1 MATTEKTWSTIHIF
15 GFGTTQLI
23 GKDLNKQVPSLAL
36 TTLNAVIENIYSLK
50 PTDVVASTDFH
61 AINLFNDMNASW
73 LPKTKEDKGFRV
85 EFKDL
90 DITLIDVLVA
100 ELEAY
105 TIPTASEVVAE

>member
-1 MATTEKTWSTIHIF
+1 METTEKTWGTIHIF

-23 GKDLNKQVPSLAL
+23 GKDLNKQVPSSAL
-36 TTLNAVIENIYSLK
+36 TTLNAVIQNVYSLK
-50 PTDVVASTDFH
+50 PTDVVSSTDFH

-90 DITLIDVLVA
+90 DITLI
-100 ELEAY
+100 EALIVEINAY
-105 TIPTASEVVAE
+105 VEPTK

>member
-1 MATTEKTWSTIHIF
+1 MATTEQTWGTIHIF

-23 GKDLNKQVPSLAL
+23 GKDLNKQVPSSAL
-36 TTLNAVIENIYSLK
+36 TTLNAVIQNVYSLK
-50 PTDVVASTDFH
+50 PTDVISSTDFH

-90 DITLIDVLVA
+90 DITLIDALVA

-105 TIPTASEVVAE
+105 TIPTAPEVVAE